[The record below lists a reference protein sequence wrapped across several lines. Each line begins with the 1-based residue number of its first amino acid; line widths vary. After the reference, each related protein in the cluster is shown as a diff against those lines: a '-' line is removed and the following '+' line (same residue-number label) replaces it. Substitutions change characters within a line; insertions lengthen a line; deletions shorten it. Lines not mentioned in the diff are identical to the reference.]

1 MRAVDAGDRVRFQAR
16 DVFLPGGGVMPAPG
30 ETELEGTVLDFS
42 DSGEKARYFAV
53 VEVVTTQSL
62 IVPVQKLEAV
72 ETSPPKSNS

>member
-1 MRAVDAGDRVRFQAR
+1 MEAGDRVRFRAR
-16 DVFLPGGGVMPAPG
+16 DVFLPSPAGVLSPLPE

-53 VEVVTTQSL
+53 VEVVRTQSL

-72 ETSPPKSNS
+72 ESSLPKENC